1 MGTSDNHF
9 CTLYINCSSIPFASI
24 HLHCVWYHK
33 MFIHDKSIFSTT
45 TNPELTVRQRSY
57 CNCIPLQTNSA
68 SFRDFFTKFLFHT
81 FLLPFGFRAVRFPK
95 DMSAKTS
102 VVLEFTSR
110 IFHTSCAAPA
120 HLIQWRCVHCVGR
133 TMGVSEDG
141 VRLSIFR
148 SGSNSRKAQ
157 AIKLMNACALVISIN
172 SSGKGPFC
180 PAGSGPKLGLYALWP
195 ILIVALRYHIA
206 VNDLVLCYSC

>member
-33 MFIHDKSIFSTT
+33 MFIHDKSTVFS
-45 TNPELTVRQRSY
+45 PPQP
-57 CNCIPLQTNSA
+57 IPN
-68 SFRDFFTKFLFHT
+68 
-81 FLLPFGFRAVRFPK
+81 LPFVNGLIVTAFHYRRTVPLFVVSLENFFFILFCCHLGFRAVRFPK

-133 TMGVSEDG
+133 TLGVSEDG

-157 AIKLMNACALVISIN
+157 AIK
-172 SSGKGPFC
+172 
-180 PAGSGPKLGLYALWP
+180 
-195 ILIVALRYHIA
+195 
-206 VNDLVLCYSC
+206 